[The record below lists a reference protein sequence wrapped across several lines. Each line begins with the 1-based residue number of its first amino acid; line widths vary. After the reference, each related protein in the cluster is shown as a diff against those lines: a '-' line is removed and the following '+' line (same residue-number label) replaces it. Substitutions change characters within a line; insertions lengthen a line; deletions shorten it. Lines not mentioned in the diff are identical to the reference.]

1 MGYSPWGRR
10 ESDTTEGLTDT
21 HIVYQVKVLRKGRE
35 KASRISVMNPLG
47 ILEAE
52 VTLRG
57 GGM

>member
-1 MGYSPWGRR
+1 M
-10 ESDTTEGLTDT
+10 TEGLTDT

-57 GGM
+57 GGI